1 VFPLVISL
9 GDGEPAAYERVRNEI
24 TCCLSDTTLDSDIR
38 SAIGYILAYY
48 TFVST
53 LVLEQRE
60 RQAQALQEALAGF
73 APAAAGEIS
82 SLVQR
87 RYLLQLHIIANNNG
101 VQDLPCA
108 QMDRLAAALPPSDRH
123 TEQWYYISEY
133 YFRVNNLERV
143 VEAYEQYMEAS
154 ADCERDYCWRRLNVM
169 VKLLDGSAGRRDAE
183 LLIRAMP
190 AAACRKE
197 IQRSFWPHFVRLGI
211 ADDELQQMLDRRIEE
226 LQARAVMQQA

>member
-1 VFPLVISL
+1 VFPLVASL
-9 GDGEPAAYERVRNEI
+9 ADGEQAPYERVRNEI
-24 TCCLSDTTLDSDIR
+24 ACCLSDLTLDSDIR
-38 SAIGYILAYY
+38 SAIGYILSYY

-60 RQAQALQEALAGF
+60 RRAQALQEALAGF
-73 APAAAGEIS
+73 APAPAGEIS

-101 VQDLPCA
+101 VQELPCA

-133 YFRVNNLERV
+133 YFRICNLERV
-143 VEAYEQYMEAS
+143 IEAYEQYLLAS

-169 VKLLDGSAGRRDAE
+169 VKLLEGSAGRRDAE
-183 LLIRAMP
+183 LLIAAMP

-211 ADDELQQMLDRRIEE
+211 ADDEMQQMLDRRIEA
-226 LQARAVMQQA
+226 LQAKAFVQQA